1 MSDETEKLR
10 TTLDELQAELARLE
24 QDDPE
29 VRALLQTALADIQR
43 TLEGA
48 GEEATNGGAAEDDAA
63 STTEESIADRLGSA
77 ASHYE
82 ETHPNVSGT
91 IGGLI
96 DALSRM
102 GI

>member
-1 MSDETEKLR
+1 MTDETEKLR
-10 TTLDELQAELARLE
+10 TTLDELQAELSTIE

-29 VRALLQTALADIQR
+29 VRELLRTALSDIQQK
-43 TLEGA
+43 LA
-48 GEEATNGGAAEDDAA
+48 GHPPEDALTSEDGQ
-63 STTEESIADRLGSA
+63 SISERLGGA

-82 ETHPNVSGT
+82 DSHPNLSG
-91 IGGLI
+91 ILGGLI

>member
-10 TTLDELQAELARLE
+10 ATLEELQTEIAALE

-29 VRALLQTALADIQR
+29 VRELLKTALADIQQK
-43 TLEGA
+43 LEGS
-48 GEEATNGGAAEDDAA
+48 ETETDA
-63 STTEESIADRLGSA
+63 SITDRLGSA

-82 ETHPNVSGT
+82 ETHPNLSGI